1 MIKIRTEKEDNK
13 YKKIIISGHAK
24 YDEYGKDIV
33 CSSVSSIVITSING
47 IVSINENYVNVIETD
62 NKMIIN
68 ILDNDLVCE
77 KLIENMLDL
86 LNDLSSKYPKNIK
99 II

>member
-13 YKKIIISGHAK
+13 ITKIIINGHAK

-33 CSSVSSIVITSING
+33 CSSVSSIIITSING
-47 IVSINENYVNVIETD
+47 IVSINENYINVVEK
-62 NKMIIN
+62 NNEMIIN
-68 ILDNDLVCE
+68 ILDNNLICE
-77 KLIENMLDL
+77 KLISNMLNL
-86 LNDLSSKYPKNIK
+86 LKELSSKYPNNIK